1 MRIPC
6 EPLNMKISV
15 MNKNTAVRKS
25 FSATSGSKVIISIR
39 TPGDEKAEFDDENK
53 SIKDV
58 LYLAFY
64 DVSFENSDIYAGYA
78 GMTAEDALERDRVVL
93 DSVKR
98 TLQCWAIDPELGDPD
113 AVDIWFCGP
122 GGGDLTLSGT
132 EVTISSTEPYEGL
145 PSS

>member
-53 SIKDV
+53 SVKPLND
-58 LYLAFY
+58 LY
-64 DVSFENSDIYAGYA
+64 V
-78 GMTAEDALERDRVVL
+78 
-93 DSVKR
+93 
-98 TLQCWAIDPELGDPD
+98 
-113 AVDIWFCGP
+113 
-122 GGGDLTLSGT
+122 T
-132 EVTISSTEPYEGL
+132 EVTTPQTIKFYNNKKKGEPR
-145 PSS
+145 